1 MDNPICKK
9 VTSMLS
15 MYIENKLEEKDKL
28 LIENHFMFCSDCYQK
43 YLEMKNIMENL
54 HLEYKKMLNEFERIE
69 ANKMFNIRE
78 YEVFYQNISP
88 YIDDE
93 LCYDDSIKFR
103 KYLLKS
109 KPARA
114 ELATAYGLKNN
125 IRHSIAM
132 YKDNLNINFSKNII
146 KKLKEETKDSF
157 DNVYKRAGI
166 VLAFMVFSLI
176 LGTFYMGYNYL
187 NQSVAKETAEIPNN
201 TVEFPQNDDEL
212 IEFTFEDNSEPLLTA
227 K

>member
-9 VTSMLS
+9 VISLLS

-28 LIENHFMFCSDCYQK
+28 FVENHFMFCSDCYQK
-43 YLEMKNIMENL
+43 YLEMKNIMDNL
-54 HLEYKKMLNEFERIE
+54 HFEYEKMINEFNRIE
-69 ANKMFNIRE
+69 ANKVFNIRE

-125 IRHSIAM
+125 IRQSIAM

-146 KKLKEETKDSF
+146 NKLKEETKDSF

-166 VLAFMVFSLI
+166 VLGFMVFAII
-176 LGTFYMGYNYL
+176 LGSFYMGYNYL
-187 NQSVAKETAEIPNN
+187 NKSFAKETKETINN
-201 TVEFPQNDDEL
+201 IVEFPQNDADL
-212 IEFTFEDNSEPLLTA
+212 IEFTFEDDNEPLLTA